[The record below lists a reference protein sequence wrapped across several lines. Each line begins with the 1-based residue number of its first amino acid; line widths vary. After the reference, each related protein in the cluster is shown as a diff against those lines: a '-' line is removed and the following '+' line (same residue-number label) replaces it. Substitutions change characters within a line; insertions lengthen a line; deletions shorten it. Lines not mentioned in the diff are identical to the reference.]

1 MAVPSTFRLVSRR
14 EEYPPPPRAAE
25 GVRAT
30 PENGNLTREGFDKF
44 LFKLDSDRDAAGRKY
59 EVLRSKLISYFDWR
73 NSTFPEDHADE
84 ALNRVIRKLDAGEE
98 LRDVSTY
105 VFGVARMMLLEIAR
119 RTQNERSAL
128 HELPT
133 ATPIDTE
140 SDETQ
145 ERIDCLRQCLATL
158 PQKSREL
165 ITEYYEGEGSAKIK
179 RRKKLAANLGMQLNA
194 LRIRACRLREKLE
207 ECMGRCL
214 VSKRV

>member
-14 EEYPPPPRAAE
+14 EESPPAPRAAE
-25 GVRAT
+25 GVRAI

-84 ALNRVIRKLDAGEE
+84 ALNRVIRKIEGGEE

-119 RTQNERSAL
+119 RMQNERSAL

-140 SDETQ
+140 SDEMQ
-145 ERIDCLRQCLATL
+145 ERFDCLRQCLATL

-165 ITEYYEGEGSAKIK
+165 ITEYYEGDGPAKIN
-179 RRKKLAANLGMQLNA
+179 RRKQLAANLGMQLNA

-214 VSKRV
+214 VSKGA